1 MDILSKTFTTSQII
15 NITIVNIINRCD
27 IMEFLRQSDVIQWED
42 GEYRNIK
49 ENTVDDE
56 YTYLF
61 IDYLPPRKF
70 STYPKDLKDFA
81 IGYCLGEGL
90 IKEYGDIESIKLDG
104 TNVLVT
110 TKLNHDPEED
120 LEQEGIVQERKGNC
134 EHACVCRL
142 LEYQGVNSDNA
153 GGIRSELKT
162 IEPIISDLKIDATQ
176 IIKDIQHLT
185 DEAKIWQ
192 KTAGVHVAQLKY
204 ENNIIIREDVSR
216 HVAVD
221 KVIGAASKEG
231 YDFSKSYISY
241 SGRMPADMLI
251 KVIRVGIPIIISN
264 AAPASSGI
272 DVARAGNI
280 TMVGFVRDNRFTIFT
295 SPERVNLEK

>member
-1 MDILSKTFTTSQII
+1 
-15 NITIVNIINRCD
+15 
-27 IMEFLRQSDVIQWED
+27 MEFIRKSDVIQWVD
-42 GEYRNIK
+42 GEYKNIS
-49 ENTVDDE
+49 ENSVEDE

-70 STYPKDLKDFA
+70 STYPKDLEDFA
-81 IGYCLGEGL
+81 VGYCLGEGL
-90 IKEYGDIESIKLDG
+90 IKDYSDIESIKVDG
-104 TNVLVT
+104 TNILVT
-110 TKLNHDPEED
+110 TVLNHDPEED

-153 GGIRSELKT
+153 GGIRSELKS
-162 IEPIISDLKIDATQ
+162 IEEITSDLKINATQ
-176 IIKDIQHLT
+176 IIKDIKHLT

-204 ENNIIIREDVSR
+204 GDEIIIREDVSR

-221 KVIGAASKEG
+221 KVIGKAAIEG
-231 YDFSKSYISY
+231 YDFSGCYISY

-272 DVARAGNI
+272 DVAEAGNI
-280 TMVGFVRDNRFTIFT
+280 TMVGFVRDNRFTVFT
-295 SPERVNLEK
+295 APERIDLEK

>member
-1 MDILSKTFTTSQII
+1 
-15 NITIVNIINRCD
+15 
-27 IMEFLRQSDVIQWED
+27 MEFIRRSDVIQWVD
-42 GEYRNIK
+42 GEYKSIC
-49 ENTVDDE
+49 ENSVEDE

-81 IGYCLGEGL
+81 VGYCLGEGL
-90 IKEYGDIESIKLDG
+90 IKDYSDIKSIRIDG

-110 TKLNHDPEED
+110 TALNHDPEED

-162 IEPIISDLKIDATQ
+162 IDAMTSDLKINATQ
-176 IIKDIQHLT
+176 IIKDIRHLT

-204 ENNIIIREDVSR
+204 GDEIIIREDVSR

-221 KVIGAASKEG
+221 KVIGKAAVEG
-231 YDFSKSYISY
+231 YDFSQCYISY

-272 DVARAGNI
+272 DVAEAGNI
-280 TMVGFVRDNRFTIFT
+280 TMVGFVRDNRFTVFT
-295 SPERVNLEK
+295 APERIDFEK

>member
-1 MDILSKTFTTSQII
+1 MDL
-15 NITIVNIINRCD
+15 
-27 IMEFLRQSDVIQWED
+27 LRQSEVIQWKD
-42 GEYRNIK
+42 GHYRTIK
-49 ENTVDDE
+49 ENSVDDE
-56 YTYLF
+56 YTHLF

-70 STYPKDLKDFA
+70 STYPNDLEDFA

-90 IKEYGDIESIKLDG
+90 IKDYSDIDSINLEG
-104 TNVLVT
+104 TNVLIT
-110 TKLNHDPEED
+110 TKLAHNPEED
-120 LEQEGIVQERKGNC
+120 MEQEGIVQERKGNC

-142 LEYQGVNSDNA
+142 LEYNGVNSDNA

-162 IEPIISDLKIDATQ
+162 IEPNTSNLTVNATQ
-176 IIKDIQHLT
+176 IIKDIEHLT

-192 KTAGVHVAQLKY
+192 KTAGVHVAQLKFDDK
-204 ENNIIIREDVSR
+204 IIIREDVSR

-221 KVIGAASKEG
+221 KVIGAAAREG
-231 YDFSKSYISY
+231 YDFSKCYISY

-272 DVARAGNI
+272 DVAQSGNI
-280 TMVGFVRDNRFTIFT
+280 TMVGFVRGNRFTVYT
-295 SPERVNLEK
+295 APERVNLEK

>member
-1 MDILSKTFTTSQII
+1 
-15 NITIVNIINRCD
+15 
-27 IMEFLRQSDVIQWED
+27 MEFIRQSDVIQWKN
-42 GEYRNIK
+42 GEYKTIK
-49 ENTVDDE
+49 ENSVEDE

-70 STYPKDLKDFA
+70 STYPKDLEDFA

-90 IKEYGDIESIKLDG
+90 IKDFSDIESIKLDG
-104 TNVLVT
+104 SNVLVT
-110 TKLNHDPEED
+110 TKLSHNPEED
-120 LEQEGIVQERKGNC
+120 LEQDSIVQKRKGDC

-162 IEPIISDLKIDATQ
+162 IKPNNSNLKIDATQ
-176 IIKDIQHLT
+176 IIKDIKHLT

-204 ENNIIIREDVSR
+204 GDEIIVREDVSR

-231 YDFSKSYISY
+231 YDLSNSYISY

-272 DVARAGNI
+272 DVAKTGNI
-280 TMVGFVRDNRFTIFT
+280 TVVGFVKDNRFTVFT
-295 SPERVNLEK
+295 APERVNLKK

>member
-1 MDILSKTFTTSQII
+1 MDLI
-15 NITIVNIINRCD
+15 
-27 IMEFLRQSDVIQWED
+27 RQSEVIRWKD
-42 GEYRNIK
+42 CEYETIK
-49 ENTVDDE
+49 EFSVNDE

-70 STYPKDLKDFA
+70 STYPVDLEDFA

-90 IKEYGDIESIKLDG
+90 IKDYSDIESIRVDG
-104 TNVLVT
+104 TNILVT
-110 TKLNHDPEED
+110 TTLSHDPEED
-120 LEQEGIVQERKGNC
+120 LEQEGIVQKKKGNC

-153 GGIRSELKT
+153 GGIRSDLET
-162 IEPIISDLKIDATQ
+162 IEPIESDLCVDATQ
-176 IIKDIQHLT
+176 IIKDIKHLT
-185 DEAKIWQ
+185 DEAKVWQ

-204 ENNIIIREDVSR
+204 ADKIIIREDVSR

-231 YDFSKSYISY
+231 FDFSKCYISY

-264 AAPASSGI
+264 AAPAASGI
-272 DVARAGNI
+272 DVANAGNI
-280 TMVGFVRDNRFTIFT
+280 TMVGFVRDNRFTVFT
-295 SPERVNLEK
+295 VPERINLKK

>member
-1 MDILSKTFTTSQII
+1 
-15 NITIVNIINRCD
+15 
-27 IMEFLRQSDVIQWED
+27 MEFIRQSDVIQWKN
-42 GEYRNIK
+42 GEYKTIK
-49 ENTVDDE
+49 ENSVEDE

-70 STYPKDLKDFA
+70 STYPKDLEDFA

-90 IKEYGDIESIKLDG
+90 IKDFSDIESIKLDG
-104 TNVLVT
+104 HNVIVT
-110 TKLNHDPEED
+110 TKLTHNPEED
-120 LEQEGIVQERKGNC
+120 LEQDSIVQKRKGDC

-162 IEPIISDLKIDATQ
+162 IKPNNSNLKIDATQ
-176 IIKDIQHLT
+176 IIKDIKHLT

-204 ENNIIIREDVSR
+204 GDEIIVREDVSR

-231 YDFSKSYISY
+231 YDLSKSYISY

-272 DVARAGNI
+272 DVAKTGNI
-280 TMVGFVRDNRFTIFT
+280 TVVGFVKDNRFTVFT
-295 SPERVNLEK
+295 APERVNLKK

>member
-1 MDILSKTFTTSQII
+1 MDFI
-15 NITIVNIINRCD
+15 
-27 IMEFLRQSDVIQWED
+27 RQTDVIRWED
-42 GEYRNIK
+42 GNYEIIK
-49 ENTVDDE
+49 ENSVDDE

-81 IGYCLGEGL
+81 VGYCLGEGL
-90 IKEYGDIESIKLDG
+90 IKDYSDINSIELDG
-104 TNVLVT
+104 TNVLVS
-110 TKLNHDPEED
+110 TKLSHDPEED

-162 IEPIISDLKIDATQ
+162 VEPNTSDLKIDATQ

-204 ENNIIIREDVSR
+204 EDKIIIREDVSR

-221 KVIGAASKEG
+221 KVIGAAAKEG
-231 YDFSKSYISY
+231 YDFSKCYISY

-272 DVARAGNI
+272 DVANAGNI
-280 TMVGFVRDNRFTIFT
+280 TVVGFVRDCRFTVYT

>member
-1 MDILSKTFTTSQII
+1 
-15 NITIVNIINRCD
+15 
-27 IMEFLRQSDVIQWED
+27 MEFIRQSDVIQWKN
-42 GEYRNIK
+42 GEYKTIK
-49 ENTVDDE
+49 ENSVEDE

-70 STYPKDLKDFA
+70 STYPKDLEDFA

-90 IKEYGDIESIKLDG
+90 IKDFSDIESIKLDG
-104 TNVLVT
+104 SNVMVT
-110 TKLNHDPEED
+110 TKLTHNPEED
-120 LEQEGIVQERKGNC
+120 FEQDSIVQKRKGDC

-162 IEPIISDLKIDATQ
+162 IEPNNSNLKIDATQ
-176 IIKDIQHLT
+176 IIKDIKHLT

-204 ENNIIIREDVSR
+204 GDEIIIREDVSR

-231 YDFSKSYISY
+231 YDLSKSYISY

-272 DVARAGNI
+272 DVAKTGNI
-280 TMVGFVRDNRFTIFT
+280 TVVGFVKDNRFTVFT
-295 SPERVNLEK
+295 APERVNLKK

>member
-1 MDILSKTFTTSQII
+1 
-15 NITIVNIINRCD
+15 
-27 IMEFLRQSDVIQWED
+27 MEFLRQSDVIQWKG
-42 GEYRNIK
+42 GECKTIK

-70 STYPKDLKDFA
+70 STYPKDLEDFA
-81 IGYCLGEGL
+81 VGYCLGEGL
-90 IKEYGDIESIKLDG
+90 IKDYSDIESIKLDG

-110 TKLNHDPEED
+110 TRLSHDPEED

-153 GGIRSELKT
+153 GGIRSELET
-162 IEPIISDLKIDATQ
+162 IEPNTSDLSIDATQ
-176 IIKDIQHLT
+176 VIKDIKHLT
-185 DEAKIWQ
+185 DEARIWQ

-204 ENNIIIREDVSR
+204 EDKIIIREDVSR

-221 KVIGAASKEG
+221 KVIGAASIEG
-231 YDFSKSYISY
+231 YDFSKCYISY

-251 KVIRVGIPIIISN
+251 KVIRVGVPIIISN

-280 TMVGFVRDNRFTIFT
+280 TMIGFVRDNRFTVYT
-295 SPERVNLEK
+295 APERVNLEK

>member
-1 MDILSKTFTTSQII
+1 
-15 NITIVNIINRCD
+15 
-27 IMEFLRQSDVIQWED
+27 MEFIRNCNVIQWIGGDCKTIE
-42 GEYRNIK
+42 
-49 ENTVDDE
+49 ENTVEDE

-70 STYPKDLKDFA
+70 STYPKDLEDFA

-90 IKEYGDIESIKLDG
+90 IKDYSDIKEIKVDG
-104 TNVLVT
+104 TNILVT
-110 TKLNHDPEED
+110 TTLSHDPEED

-153 GGIRSELKT
+153 GGIRSELKS
-162 IEPIISDLKIDATQ
+162 IDPILSDLKIDATQ

-204 ENNIIIREDVSR
+204 GDEIIIREDVSR

-221 KVIGAASKEG
+221 KVIGAASKEN
-231 YDFSKSYISY
+231 YDFSKCYISY

-264 AAPASSGI
+264 ASPASSGV
-272 DVARAGNI
+272 DVAEAGNI
-280 TMVGFVRDNRFTIFT
+280 TMVGFVRNNRFTVYT
-295 SPERVNLEK
+295 APERIDFKK

>member
-1 MDILSKTFTTSQII
+1 
-15 NITIVNIINRCD
+15 
-27 IMEFLRQSDVIQWED
+27 MEFIRQSDVIQWKN
-42 GEYRNIK
+42 GEYKTIK
-49 ENTVDDE
+49 ENSVEDE

-70 STYPKDLKDFA
+70 STYPKDLEDFA

-90 IKEYGDIESIKLDG
+90 IKDFSDIESIKLDG
-104 TNVLVT
+104 SNVLVT
-110 TKLNHDPEED
+110 TKLTHNPEED
-120 LEQEGIVQERKGNC
+120 LEQDSIVQKRKGNC

-162 IEPIISDLKIDATQ
+162 IEPNNSNLKIDATQ
-176 IIKDIQHLT
+176 IIKDIKHLT

-204 ENNIIIREDVSR
+204 GDEIIVREDVSR

-231 YDFSKSYISY
+231 YDLSKSYISY

-272 DVARAGNI
+272 DVAKTGNI
-280 TMVGFVRDNRFTIFT
+280 TVVGFVKDNRFTVFT
-295 SPERVNLEK
+295 APERVNLKK

>member
-1 MDILSKTFTTSQII
+1 MDFI
-15 NITIVNIINRCD
+15 
-27 IMEFLRQSDVIQWED
+27 RQTDVIQWVD
-42 GEYRNIK
+42 GEYRTIK
-49 ENTVDDE
+49 ENSVDDE

-70 STYPKDLKDFA
+70 STYPKDLEDFTV
-81 IGYCLGEGL
+81 GYCLGEGL
-90 IKEYGDIESIKLDG
+90 IKDYSDINSIKLDG
-104 TNVLVT
+104 TNVLVST
-110 TKLNHDPEED
+110 NLNHDPEED
-120 LEQEGIVQERKGNC
+120 LEQDGIVQQRKGNC

-162 IEPIISDLKIDATQ
+162 IEPNTSDLKINATQ
-176 IIKDIQHLT
+176 IIKDIKHLT
-185 DEAKIWQ
+185 DEAKIWK
-192 KTAGVHVAQLKY
+192 KTGGVHVAQLKY
-204 ENNIIIREDVSR
+204 EDKIIIREDVSR

-221 KVIGAASKEG
+221 KVIGAAAKEG
-231 YDFSKSYISY
+231 YDFSRCYISY

-264 AAPASSGI
+264 ASPASSGI

-280 TMVGFVRDNRFTIFT
+280 TMIGFVRDNRFTIFT
-295 SPERVNLEK
+295 APERIDLEK

>member
-1 MDILSKTFTTSQII
+1 MDLI
-15 NITIVNIINRCD
+15 
-27 IMEFLRQSDVIQWED
+27 RQSEVIRWKD
-42 GEYRNIK
+42 GEYETIK
-49 ENTVDDE
+49 EFSVNEE

-70 STYPKDLKDFA
+70 STYPVDLEDFA

-90 IKEYGDIESIKLDG
+90 IKDYSDIESIRVDG
-104 TNVLVT
+104 TNILVT
-110 TKLNHDPEED
+110 TTLSHDPEED
-120 LEQEGIVQERKGNC
+120 LEQEGIVQQKKGNC

-153 GGIRSELKT
+153 GGIRSDLET
-162 IEPIISDLKIDATQ
+162 IEPIQSDLTVDATQ
-176 IIKDIQHLT
+176 IIKDIKHLT

-204 ENNIIIREDVSR
+204 EDKVIIREDVSR

-231 YDFSKSYISY
+231 FDFSRCYISY

-264 AAPASSGI
+264 AAPAASGI
-272 DVARAGNI
+272 DVANAGNI
-280 TMVGFVRDNRFTIFT
+280 TMVGFVRDNRFTVFT
-295 SPERVNLEK
+295 APERINLKK

>member
-1 MDILSKTFTTSQII
+1 
-15 NITIVNIINRCD
+15 
-27 IMEFLRQSDVIQWED
+27 MEFIRQSDVIQWKN
-42 GEYRNIK
+42 GEYKTIK
-49 ENTVDDE
+49 ENSVEDE

-70 STYPKDLKDFA
+70 STYPKDLEDFA

-90 IKEYGDIESIKLDG
+90 IKDFSDIESIKLDG
-104 TNVLVT
+104 SNVLVT
-110 TKLNHDPEED
+110 TKLTHNPEED
-120 LEQEGIVQERKGNC
+120 LEQDSIVQKRKGDC

-162 IEPIISDLKIDATQ
+162 IKPNNSNLKIDATQ
-176 IIKDIQHLT
+176 IIKDIKHLT

-204 ENNIIIREDVSR
+204 GDEIIVREDVSR

-231 YDFSKSYISY
+231 YDLSNSYISY

-264 AAPASSGI
+264 AAPESSGI
-272 DVARAGNI
+272 DVAKTGNI
-280 TMVGFVRDNRFTIFT
+280 TVVGFVKDNRFTVFT
-295 SPERVNLEK
+295 APERVNLKK

>member
-1 MDILSKTFTTSQII
+1 
-15 NITIVNIINRCD
+15 
-27 IMEFLRQSDVIQWED
+27 MEFIRNCNVIQWIG
-42 GEYRNIK
+42 GECKTIE
-49 ENTVDDE
+49 ENTVEDE

-70 STYPKDLKDFA
+70 STYPKDLEDFA

-90 IKEYGDIESIKLDG
+90 IKDYSDIKEIKVDG
-104 TNVLVT
+104 TNILVT
-110 TKLNHDPEED
+110 TTLSHDPEED

-153 GGIRSELKT
+153 GGIRSELKS
-162 IEPIISDLKIDATQ
+162 IDPILSDLKIDATQ

-204 ENNIIIREDVSR
+204 GDEIIIREDVSR

-221 KVIGAASKEG
+221 KVIGAASKEN
-231 YDFSKSYISY
+231 YDFSKCYISY

-264 AAPASSGI
+264 ASPASSGV
-272 DVARAGNI
+272 DVAEAGNI
-280 TMVGFVRDNRFTIFT
+280 TMVGFVRNNRFTVYT
-295 SPERVNLEK
+295 APERIDFKK

>member
-1 MDILSKTFTTSQII
+1 
-15 NITIVNIINRCD
+15 
-27 IMEFLRQSDVIQWED
+27 MEFLREVDAIQWKN
-42 GEYRNIK
+42 GESNTIK
-49 ENTVDDE
+49 EHSVEDE

-70 STYPKDLKDFA
+70 STYPKDLKDFTV
-81 IGYCLGEGL
+81 GYCLGEGL
-90 IKEYGDIESIKLDG
+90 IKDYSDINEIRVEG
-104 TNVLVT
+104 TNILVST
-110 TKLNHDPEED
+110 VLNHDPEED
-120 LEQEGIVQERKGNC
+120 LEQDGIVQKKKGNC

-162 IEPIISDLKIDATQ
+162 IDPIESDLEIDATQ
-176 IIKDIQHLT
+176 IIKDINHLT

-204 ENNIIIREDVSR
+204 CDNIIIREDVSR

-221 KVIGAASKEG
+221 KVIGAASMRG

-264 AAPASSGI
+264 ASPAASGI
-272 DVARAGNI
+272 DVAIAGNI
-280 TMVGFVRDNRFTIFT
+280 TMVGFVRDDRFTVYT
-295 SPERVNLEK
+295 TPERVNLKK

>member
-1 MDILSKTFTTSQII
+1 MD
-15 NITIVNIINRCD
+15 
-27 IMEFLRQSDVIQWED
+27 FLRQSEVIRWED
-42 GEYRNIK
+42 GEVKTIV

-81 IGYCLGEGL
+81 VGYCLGEGL
-90 IKEYGDIESIKLDG
+90 IKDFIDIESIKLDG
-104 TNVLVT
+104 TNVLIS
-110 TKLNHDPEED
+110 TKLSHDPEED
-120 LEQEGIVQERKGNC
+120 LEQEGIVQKRKGNC

-162 IEPIISDLKIDATQ
+162 IKPNTSNLTINATQ
-176 IIKDIQHLT
+176 IIKDIRHLT

-204 ENNIIIREDVSR
+204 EDEIIIREDVSR

-221 KVIGAASKEG
+221 KVIGAAARKG
-231 YDFSKSYISY
+231 FDFSKCYISY

-264 AAPASSGI
+264 AAPASSGL
-272 DVARAGNI
+272 DVARSGNI
-280 TMVGFVRDNRFTIFT
+280 TVIGFVKDNRFTVYT
-295 SPERVNLEK
+295 APERVNLKK

>member
-1 MDILSKTFTTSQII
+1 MDFI
-15 NITIVNIINRCD
+15 
-27 IMEFLRQSDVIQWED
+27 RQTDVIRWED
-42 GEYRNIK
+42 GNYETIK
-49 ENTVDDE
+49 ENSVDDE

-81 IGYCLGEGL
+81 VGYCLGEGL
-90 IKEYGDIESIKLDG
+90 IKDYSDINSIELDG
-104 TNVLVT
+104 TNVLVS
-110 TKLNHDPEED
+110 TKLSHDPEED

-162 IEPIISDLKIDATQ
+162 VEPNTSDLKIDATQ

-204 ENNIIIREDVSR
+204 EDKIIIREDVSR

-221 KVIGAASKEG
+221 KVIGAAAKEG
-231 YDFSKSYISY
+231 YDFSKCYISY

-272 DVARAGNI
+272 DVANAGNI
-280 TMVGFVRDNRFTIFT
+280 TVVGFVRDCRFTVYT

>member
-1 MDILSKTFTTSQII
+1 MD
-15 NITIVNIINRCD
+15 
-27 IMEFLRQSDVIQWED
+27 FLRQTDVIQWKD
-42 GEYRNIK
+42 GKYQTIK
-49 ENTVDDE
+49 ENSVDDE

-70 STYPKDLKDFA
+70 STYPKDLEDFA

-90 IKEYGDIESIKLDG
+90 IKDYTDIESIKLDG

-110 TKLNHDPEED
+110 TKLSHDPEED
-120 LEQEGIVQERKGNC
+120 LEQDGIVQERKGNC

-142 LEYQGVNSDNA
+142 LEYNGVNSDNA
-153 GGIRSELKT
+153 GGIRSEMKT
-162 IEPIISDLKIDATQ
+162 IEPNTSDLTIDATQ
-176 IIKDIQHLT
+176 IIKDIKHLT

-204 ENNIIIREDVSR
+204 EDKIIIREDVSR

-221 KVIGAASKEG
+221 KVIGAAARQG
-231 YDFSKSYISY
+231 YDFTKSYISY

-272 DVARAGNI
+272 DVATIGNI

-295 SPERVNLEK
+295 APERVNLEK

>member
-1 MDILSKTFTTSQII
+1 
-15 NITIVNIINRCD
+15 
-27 IMEFLRQSDVIQWED
+27 MEFIRQSDVIQWKN
-42 GEYRNIK
+42 GEYKTIK
-49 ENTVDDE
+49 ENSVEDE

-70 STYPKDLKDFA
+70 STYPKDLEDFA

-90 IKEYGDIESIKLDG
+90 IKDFSDIESIKLDG
-104 TNVLVT
+104 SNVLVT
-110 TKLNHDPEED
+110 TKLTHNPEED
-120 LEQEGIVQERKGNC
+120 FEQDSIVQKRKGDC

-162 IEPIISDLKIDATQ
+162 IEPNNSNLKIDATQ
-176 IIKDIQHLT
+176 IIKDIKHLT

-204 ENNIIIREDVSR
+204 GDEIIVREDVSR

-231 YDFSKSYISY
+231 YDLSNSYISY

-272 DVARAGNI
+272 DVAKTGNI
-280 TMVGFVRDNRFTIFT
+280 TVVGFVKDNRFTVFT
-295 SPERVNLEK
+295 APERVNLKK

>member
-1 MDILSKTFTTSQII
+1 
-15 NITIVNIINRCD
+15 
-27 IMEFLRQSDVIQWED
+27 MEFIRNCNVIQWIG
-42 GEYRNIK
+42 GECKTIE
-49 ENTVDDE
+49 ENTVEDE

-70 STYPKDLKDFA
+70 STYPKDLEDFA

-90 IKEYGDIESIKLDG
+90 IKDYSDIKEIKVDG
-104 TNVLVT
+104 TNILVT
-110 TKLNHDPEED
+110 TTLSHDPEED

-153 GGIRSELKT
+153 GGIRSELKS
-162 IEPIISDLKIDATQ
+162 IDPILSDLKIDATQ
-176 IIKDIQHLT
+176 IIKDIEHLT
-185 DEAKIWQ
+185 DEARIWQ

-204 ENNIIIREDVSR
+204 GDEIIIREDVSR

-221 KVIGAASKEG
+221 KVIGAASKEN
-231 YDFSKSYISY
+231 YDFSKCYISY

-264 AAPASSGI
+264 ASPASSGV
-272 DVARAGNI
+272 DVAEAGNI
-280 TMVGFVRDNRFTIFT
+280 TMVGFVRNNRFTVYT
-295 SPERVNLEK
+295 APERIDFKK

>member
-1 MDILSKTFTTSQII
+1 MDM
-15 NITIVNIINRCD
+15 D
-27 IMEFLRQSDVIQWED
+27 FLRQTDVIQWKD
-42 GEYRNIK
+42 GEYKTIK
-49 ENTVDDE
+49 ENSVDDE

-70 STYPKDLKDFA
+70 STYPKDLEDFA

-90 IKEYGDIESIKLDG
+90 IKDYSDIDSINLDG
-104 TNVLVT
+104 TNVLVS
-110 TKLNHDPEED
+110 TKLSHDPEED

-162 IEPIISDLKIDATQ
+162 IDPIKSDLTIDATQ
-176 IIKDIQHLT
+176 IIKDIEHLT
-185 DEAKIWQ
+185 DEAKVWK

-204 ENNIIIREDVSR
+204 EDKIIIREDVSR

-221 KVIGAASKEG
+221 KVIGAAAKEG
-231 YDFSKSYISY
+231 YDFSRCYISY

-272 DVARAGNI
+272 DVAR
-280 TMVGFVRDNRFTIFT
+280 
-295 SPERVNLEK
+295 L

>member
-1 MDILSKTFTTSQII
+1 MKLIFL
-15 NITIVNIINRCD
+15 NYYITIVNKGD
-27 IMEFLRQSDVIQWED
+27 KMDFLRQTDVIQWVD
-42 GEYRNIK
+42 GEYKTIK
-49 ENTVDDE
+49 ENSVDDE

-70 STYPKDLKDFA
+70 STYPKDLEDFA
-81 IGYCLGEGL
+81 VGYCLGEGL
-90 IKEYGDIESIKLDG
+90 IKDYSDINSIKLDG
-104 TNVLVT
+104 TNILVST
-110 TKLNHDPEED
+110 YLNHDPEED
-120 LEQEGIVQERKGNC
+120 MEQDGIVQERKGNC

-162 IEPIISDLKIDATQ
+162 IEPNNSDLKINATQ
-176 IIKDIQHLT
+176 IIKDIKHLT

-204 ENNIIIREDVSR
+204 EDKIIIREDVSR

-221 KVIGAASKEG
+221 KVIGAAAKEG
-231 YDFSKSYISY
+231 YDFSKCYISY

-264 AAPASSGI
+264 ASPASSGI

-280 TMVGFVRDNRFTIFT
+280 TMIGFVRDNRFTIFT
-295 SPERVNLEK
+295 APERVDLEK

>member
-1 MDILSKTFTTSQII
+1 
-15 NITIVNIINRCD
+15 
-27 IMEFLRQSDVIQWED
+27 MEFIRQSDVIQWKD
-42 GEYRNIK
+42 GEYKTIK
-49 ENTVDDE
+49 ENSVEDE

-70 STYPKDLKDFA
+70 STYPKDLEDFA

-90 IKEYGDIESIKLDG
+90 IKDFSDIESIKLDG

-110 TKLNHDPEED
+110 TKLTHNPEED

-162 IEPIISDLKIDATQ
+162 IEPNNSNLKIDATQ
-176 IIKDIQHLT
+176 IIKDIKHLT

-204 ENNIIIREDVSR
+204 EDKIIIREDVSR

-221 KVIGAASKEG
+221 KVIGAALKEG
-231 YDFSKSYISY
+231 YDFLKSYISY

-272 DVARAGNI
+272 DVAEAGNI
-280 TMVGFVRDNRFTIFT
+280 TVIGFVRDNRFTVFT
-295 SPERVNLEK
+295 APERVNLKK